1 MQPDPDLEPPDLT
14 VTAVWLAAAAIAIMA
29 LRGTFV
35 LAVVPGAALAVGLTV
50 GVLAGLAHA
59 SVLAYDRWRSRWPA
73 RQLLWMLPIVDLAAA
88 FLVLAIILAY
98 PNGTGDTE
106 LWRDLTGLPPTP
118 FTRLVTTLF
127 MLVAFQV
134 AYLFLRLL
142 GRYLADPRSWSGEPR
157 DGLTSLAF
165 ALGLVILACTLLYGQ
180 ARRPHNVAYVRG
192 WMALGLAARPADA
205 LRHFQE
211 IVERYPDSGLA
222 DASLYRM
229 ARIEADE
236 LGHPQEAATHLQ
248 RLLAR
253 WPSSP
258 FADDALFDLAELRA
272 GPLDDPAAAIASFA
286 QVRTS
291 YPRSYLTER
300 AALGQARAL
309 IKAKRAPEAEAL
321 LAAIER
327 GPARS
332 RIVREEPDGTIVVEP
347 LTVAVQTIRNRATPP
362 K

>member
-1 MQPDPDLEPPDLT
+1 MQPDPDLQPPDLT
-14 VTAVWLAAAAIAIMA
+14 VTAVWIAAAAIAIMA
-29 LRGTFV
+29 LRGTFL
-35 LAVVPGAALAVGLTV
+35 LAVVPGAALAVGSTIGL
-50 GVLAGLAHA
+50 LAVLAHA
-59 SVLAYDRWRSRWPA
+59 SVLAYDRLRSRWPA
-73 RQLLWMLPIVDLAAA
+73 RQLLWMLPIADLAAA
-88 FLVLAIILAY
+88 FAVLSITLAY
-98 PNGTGDTE
+98 PNWTGDAE
-106 LWRDLTGLPPTP
+106 LWRDLSGLPPTP

-165 ALGLVILACTLLYGQ
+165 ALGLVILSCTLLYGQ
-180 ARRPHNVAYVRG
+180 ARRPHNVAYLRG
-192 WMALGLAARPADA
+192 WVALGMAARPADA

-236 LGHPQEAATHLQ
+236 LGHPQEAATHLE

-253 WPSSP
+253 WPASP
-258 FADDALFDLAELRA
+258 FADDALFDLAELRL
-272 GPLDDPAAAIASFA
+272 GPLEDAPRAIETFA
-286 QVRTS
+286 KVRAS
-291 YPRSYLTER
+291 YPRSYLAER

-309 IKAKRAPEAEAL
+309 VKARRAPEAEAL
-321 LAAIER
+321 LAALER
-327 GPARS
+327 GPART
-332 RIVREEPDGTIVVEP
+332 RIVREETDGTILVEP
-347 LTVAVQTIRNRATPP
+347 LTVAIQTIRKSLAPV